1 MDYKEV
7 LENLGYRLKDHG
19 SYWRT
24 NALYRSGDN
33 STALQI
39 YKDTGV
45 WKDYVEDSSFMP
57 FEALLQK
64 TLNTRD
70 PNAVKHYLKDQG
82 VNIGSRI
89 KQRNLLKEEKTY
101 PAKVLSKLLPHHDFY
116 LKKGISK
123 ETLEDF
129 QCGLAMSGKM
139 YQRVIFPVFRKDG
152 RIHGFSGRKV
162 TSSGRESLTQD
173 DRPKWLHMGK
183 SSSWFFPFYNIE
195 EVREEIKEKECVHI
209 VESVGDCLSLYDSG
223 IKNVLVSFGLN
234 ISPTFI
240 SRLALLPIK
249 KVFIS
254 FNNDRSS
261 SRNRGFEGAIKSI
274 FKLVDSMDFESF
286 YFVPPEEND
295 FGEMS
300 QEQIEKYSQYCYNL
314 KHQDS
319 MSRAIDI
326 AKGMDQRGVNKNF
339 SSSLKRLIKKNNF
352 HYGDL

>member
-7 LENLGYRLKDHG
+7 LENLGYRLNDHG
-19 SYWRT
+19 AYWRT
-24 NALYRSGDN
+24 NAVYRSGDN

-82 VNIGSRI
+82 VTIGSRI

-101 PAKVLSKLLPHHDFY
+101 PSKVLAKLLPHHDFY

-162 TSSGRESLTQD
+162 TQD
-173 DRPKWLHMGK
+173 ERPKWLHLGK
-183 SSSWFFPFYNIE
+183 SSNWFFPFYNIE
-195 EVREEIKEKECVHI
+195 EVREEIKEKE
-209 VESVGDCLSLYDSG
+209 LRL
-223 IKNVLVSFGLN
+223 KLLKLN
-234 ISPTFI
+234 KT
-240 SRLALLPIK
+240 RLNA
-249 KVFIS
+249 
-254 FNNDRSS
+254 
-261 SRNRGFEGAIKSI
+261 
-274 FKLVDSMDFESF
+274 
-286 YFVPPEEND
+286 
-295 FGEMS
+295 
-300 QEQIEKYSQYCYNL
+300 
-314 KHQDS
+314 
-319 MSRAIDI
+319 
-326 AKGMDQRGVNKNF
+326 
-339 SSSLKRLIKKNNF
+339 
-352 HYGDL
+352 

>member
-24 NALYRSGDN
+24 NAVYRSGDN

-45 WKDYVEDSSFMP
+45 WKDYVEESQFMP

-64 TLNTRD
+64 TLNTND
-70 PNAVKHYLKDQG
+70 PNAVKHYLKDNG
-82 VNIGSRI
+82 VNVGARI
-89 KQRNLLKEEKTY
+89 KQKHLLREEKTY
-101 PAKVLSKLLPHHDFY
+101 PAKALNKLLPHHDFY
-116 LKKGISK
+116 LNKGISK

-139 YQRVIFPVFRKDG
+139 YQRVIFPIFRKDG

-162 TSSGRESLTQD
+162 TDD

-183 SSSWFFPFYNIE
+183 SSGWLFPYYNIE
-195 EVREEIKEKECVHI
+195 KVREAIAEKESVHI
-209 VESVGDCLSLYDSG
+209 VESVGDCLSLYDNG
-223 IKNVLVSFGLN
+223 VKNVLVSFGLN

-240 SRLALLPIK
+240 SRLSSLPLK
-249 KVFIS
+249 KVFVS
-254 FNNDRSS
+254 FNNDESS
-261 SRNRGFEGAIKSI
+261 SVNRGFEGAIKSI
-274 FKLVDSMDFESF
+274 FKLVESIDFDKV
-286 YFVPPEEND
+286 YFVPPEKND

-300 QEQIEKYSQYCYNL
+300 KEEIEKHSGYCYNL
-314 KHQDS
+314 QHQDS
-319 MSRAIDI
+319 MKQVIKI
-326 AKGMDQRGVNKNF
+326 AKGMDSRGVTKNF
-339 SSSLKRLIKKNNF
+339 SSSLKKLIKKNNF
-352 HYGDL
+352 HFGSF

>member
-24 NALYRSGDN
+24 NAVYRSGDN

-45 WKDYVEDSSFMP
+45 WKDYVEDSQFMP

-64 TLNTRD
+64 TLNTND
-70 PNAVKHYLKDQG
+70 PNAVKHYLKDNG
-82 VNIGSRI
+82 VNVGVRI
-89 KQRNLLKEEKTY
+89 KQKHLLREEKTY
-101 PAKVLSKLLPHHDFY
+101 SVKSLNKLLPHHDFY
-116 LKKGISK
+116 LSKGISK

-139 YQRVIFPVFRKDG
+139 YQRVIFPIFRKDG

-162 TSSGRESLTQD
+162 TDD

-183 SSSWFFPFYNIE
+183 SSGWLFPYYNIKKVQE
-195 EVREEIKEKECVHI
+195 AITEKESVHI
-209 VESVGDCLSLYDSG
+209 VESVGDCLSLYDNG
-223 IKNVLVSFGLN
+223 VKNVLVSFGLN

-240 SRLALLPIK
+240 SRLSSLPLK
-249 KVFIS
+249 KVFVS
-254 FNNDRSS
+254 FNNDQSS
-261 SRNRGFEGAIKSI
+261 SVNRGFEGAIKSI
-274 FKLVDSMDFESF
+274 FKLVESIDFDKV
-286 YFVPPEEND
+286 YFVPPQKND

-300 QEQIEKYSQYCYNL
+300 KEEIEKHSDYCYNL
-314 KHQDS
+314 QHQDS
-319 MSRAIDI
+319 MKQVIKIAI
-326 AKGMDQRGVNKNF
+326 GMDSRGVNKNF
-339 SSSLKRLIKKNNF
+339 SSSLKKLIKKNNF
-352 HYGDL
+352 HYGSF

>member
-24 NALYRSGDN
+24 NAVYRSGDN

-45 WKDYVEDSSFMP
+45 WKDYVEDSQFMP

-64 TLNTRD
+64 TLNTND
-70 PNAVKHYLKDQG
+70 PNAVKHYLKDNG
-82 VNIGSRI
+82 VNVGARI
-89 KQRNLLKEEKTY
+89 KQKHLLREEKTY
-101 PAKVLSKLLPHHDFY
+101 SVKSLNKLLPHHDFY
-116 LKKGISK
+116 LSKGISK

-139 YQRVIFPVFRKDG
+139 YQRVIFPIFRKDG

-162 TSSGRESLTQD
+162 TDD

-183 SSSWFFPFYNIE
+183 SSGWLFPYYNIKKVQE
-195 EVREEIKEKECVHI
+195 AITEKESVHI
-209 VESVGDCLSLYDSG
+209 VESVGDCLSLYDNG
-223 IKNVLVSFGLN
+223 VKNVLVSLGLN

-240 SRLALLPIK
+240 SRLSSLPLK
-249 KVFIS
+249 KVFVS
-254 FNNDRSS
+254 FNNDQSS
-261 SRNRGFEGAIKSI
+261 SVNRGFEGAIKSI
-274 FKLVDSMDFESF
+274 FKLVESIDFDKV
-286 YFVPPEEND
+286 YFVPPQKND

-300 QEQIEKYSQYCYNL
+300 KEEIEKHSDYCYNL
-314 KHQDS
+314 QHQDS
-319 MSRAIDI
+319 MKQVIKI
-326 AKGMDQRGVNKNF
+326 AKGMDSRGVNKNF
-339 SSSLKRLIKKNNF
+339 SSSLKKLIKKNNF
-352 HYGDL
+352 HYGSF